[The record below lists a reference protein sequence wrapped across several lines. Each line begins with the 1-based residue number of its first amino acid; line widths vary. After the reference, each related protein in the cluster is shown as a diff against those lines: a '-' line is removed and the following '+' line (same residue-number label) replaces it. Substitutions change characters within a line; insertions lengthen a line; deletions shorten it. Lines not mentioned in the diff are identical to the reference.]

1 MGTMRAP
8 LLDNGQL
15 EGTVW
20 GGGQGAGQC
29 GHTDAS
35 HALKVVPA
43 PVGAVQSQSCSDTT
57 PLRRYRADELSA
69 AYCAGRMH
77 GMLCTFK
84 VQNAKS
90 CNRHPEQCHVKQT
103 KKKKKT
109 AWPLVFRPHCTVSF
123 ATRTIRTRGGST
135 RRPACPRVRGRMQ
148 ARRPPVTSHGRKI
161 ASLREFRSPLL
172 SPESVRRGAG

>member
-15 EGTVW
+15 EGTPGTVW
-20 GGGQGAGQC
+20 GGGQGTGQC

-57 PLRRYRADELSA
+57 SLRRYRADELSA

-123 ATRTIRTRGGST
+123 ATRTIRTRGGALGAQHA
-135 RRPACPRVRGRMQ
+135 REYGAVCKRG
-148 ARRPPVTSHGRKI
+148 VLLSHRKI
-161 ASLREFRSPLL
+161 GARLRPCVSSDLP
-172 SPESVRRGAG
+172 PES